1 LEKIE
6 MKKTL
11 VAVAAMAAVTG
22 AMAEV
27 KISGNL
33 NQSYTTTKVTGG
45 LTTIDADAAALG
57 DQSGDTY
64 DLAGN
69 GVQSRKSSGLL
80 DASAGSFI
88 VFSGNEDLGSGMKAT
103 FKVDM
108 GLNLNGSAL
117 TSGATTGDNREAWI
131 GLNGGFGIVQIG
143 RQYSPLFLNA
153 AAQDP
158 NGVNN
163 VGGWTPLNVMG
174 GNGLVSNASAINW
187 ALPTFVPGVSVAAQ
201 LATGG
206 GNTTAGGASKN
217 ATGLSLS
224 YANGGLYA
232 GYATDSRSVA
242 AATEALITS
251 ITTSTVDL
259 EDAVTDTGTAVRVLS
274 AATGGL
280 ALMGSVDTGGAVRL
294 GSLSANSYSPTGG
307 EKQKSNST
315 TLTYDFGMAKVGYT
329 NVTAKLATDKV
340 TSTSY
345 AISAPLTA
353 NLTVAYTSNSG
364 KGSVATTGEIVKLKG
379 TQMGAY
385 YALSKRSQLYFLNN
399 SLEADILSGAAIIKS
414 TSSSFGINHSF

>member
-22 AMAEV
+22 AMADV
-27 KISGNL
+27 TISGNL

-45 LTTIDADAAALG
+45 LTTIDAAGAALG
-57 DQSGDTY
+57 DQSSNTY
-64 DLAGN
+64 SLAGN

-88 VFSGNEDLGSGMKAT
+88 VFSGKEDMDSGINAT

-108 GLNLNGSAL
+108 GLNLNGAAL
-117 TSGATTGDNREAWI
+117 TSGATTGDNREAWV
-131 GLNGGFGIVQIG
+131 GLNGGFGSVQIG

-163 VGGWTPLNVMG
+163 VGGWTPINVMG

-187 ALPTFVPGVSVAAQ
+187 ALPTFVPGMSVAAQ

-206 GNTTAGGASKN
+206 GNTTGGGASRN

-224 YANGGLYA
+224 YANGPLYA
-232 GYATDSRSVA
+232 GYATDSRSVGGATEGIYTQLQTTNDDDGITGA
-242 AATEALITS
+242 AA
-251 ITTSTVDL
+251 
-259 EDAVTDTGTAVRVLS
+259 AVRVI
-274 AATGGL
+274 AVPTGGL
-280 ALMGSVDTGGAVRL
+280 ALIGNADTGGAIRL
-294 GSLSANSYSPTGG
+294 GGLSANAYSPTGG

-315 TLTYDFGMAKVGYT
+315 TLTYDLGMAKVGFT

-353 NLTVAYTSNSG
+353 ALTVAYTSNTG
-364 KGSVATTGEIVKLKG
+364 KGSVATTGEIIKLKG
-379 TQMGAY
+379 SQLGAY
-385 YALSKRSQLYFLNN
+385 YALSKRSQLYFLSN
-399 SLEADILSGAAIIKS
+399 SLEADVLSGSAIIKS
-414 TSSSFGINHSF
+414 SSSSFGINHSF

>member
-11 VAVAAMAAVTG
+11 VAVAAMAVVTG
-22 AMAEV
+22 AMADV
-27 KISGNL
+27 TISGNL

-45 LTTIDADAAALG
+45 VTTISASNAALG
-57 DQSGDTY
+57 DQSGATY
-64 DLAGN
+64 NLAGN

-88 VFSGNEDLGSGMKAT
+88 VFSGKEAMDSGINAT

-108 GLNLNGSAL
+108 GLNLNGAAL
-117 TSGATTGDNREAWI
+117 TSGATTGDNREAWV
-131 GLNGGFGIVQIG
+131 GLNGGFGSVQIG

-163 VGGWTPLNVMG
+163 VGGWTPINVMG

-187 ALPTFVPGVSVAAQ
+187 ALPTFVPGMSVAAQ

-206 GNTTAGGASKN
+206 GNTTGGGASKN
-217 ATGLSLS
+217 ATGLSFS

-242 AATEALITS
+242 ASTEVLVTQIA
-251 ITTSTVDL
+251 TSTLD
-259 EDAVTDTGTAVRVLS
+259 DDDNVTDNGNVIRVIS
-274 AATGGL
+274 GATGGL
-280 ALMGSVDTGGAVRL
+280 ALMGSADTGGAIRL
-294 GSLSANSYSPTGG
+294 GGLSSNAYYPTGG
-307 EKQKSNST
+307 EKQKSSSS
-315 TLTYDFGMAKVGYT
+315 TLTYDLGMAKVGYT
-329 NVTAKLATDKV
+329 SVTSKLGTDKV

-345 AISAPLTA
+345 AISAPVTTS
-353 NLTVAYTSNSG
+353 LTVAYTSNTG
-364 KGSVATTGEIVKLKG
+364 KGSVATQGDLIKLKG
-379 TQMGAY
+379 SQLGAY
-385 YALSKRSQLYFLNN
+385 YALSKRSQLYFLSN
-399 SLEADILSGAAIIKS
+399 SLEANVAAGTAIIKS
-414 TSSSFGINHSF
+414 SSSSFGINHSF